1 MLLELLN
8 PAQLP
13 IKQQLTP
20 PTQIKLKKILTELL
34 TALNEPDIQ
43 QAMNSLEKAIAE
55 LEIYDVFPLETIST
69 QTTLK
74 YWEIEDFD
82 TYFHVQHVQSNEPEL
97 CLVKSLLSACQTFLY
112 LKQDDLNLDITQIEL
127 QREGFKNYVYL
138 LDRVFQLNLESC

>member
-8 PAQLP
+8 PAELP

-34 TALNEPDIQ
+34 TALIETDIQ
-43 QAMNSLEKAIAE
+43 QAINRIETAIAQI
-55 LEIYDVFPLETIST
+55 EIYDVFPLETTCT

-97 CLVKSLLSACQTFLY
+97 SLVRGLLSACQTFLY
-112 LKQDDLNLDITQIEL
+112 LQQDNLNLDVTQIEL

-138 LDRVFQLNLESC
+138 LGRVFQLNLESC

>member
-8 PAQLP
+8 PAELP
-13 IKQQLTP
+13 IQQQLTP

-43 QAMNSLEKAIAE
+43 QAINNIETAIAE

-69 QTTLK
+69 QTILK

-112 LKQDDLNLDITQIEL
+112 LQQDHLNLDITQIEL
-127 QREGFKNYVYL
+127 QREGFKNYVHL

>member
-8 PAQLP
+8 PAELP

-43 QAMNSLEKAIAE
+43 QAINNIETTIAE
-55 LEIYDVFPLETIST
+55 LEIYDVFPLEITST

-82 TYFHVQHVQSNEPEL
+82 TYFHVQHVQSNEPEI
-97 CLVKSLLSACQTFLY
+97 CLFKGLLSACQTFLY
-112 LKQDDLNLDITQIEL
+112 LQQDNLNLDITQIEL
-127 QREGFKNYVYL
+127 QKEGFKNYVYL

>member
-8 PAQLP
+8 PAELP
-13 IKQQLTP
+13 IKYPLNP

-34 TALNEPDIQ
+34 TALTETDIQ
-43 QAMNSLEKAIAE
+43 QAINTIETAIAE
-55 LEIYDVFPLETIST
+55 IEIYDVFPLETIST
-69 QTTLK
+69 KTTLK

-112 LKQDDLNLDITQIEL
+112 LKQDNLNLDITQIEL